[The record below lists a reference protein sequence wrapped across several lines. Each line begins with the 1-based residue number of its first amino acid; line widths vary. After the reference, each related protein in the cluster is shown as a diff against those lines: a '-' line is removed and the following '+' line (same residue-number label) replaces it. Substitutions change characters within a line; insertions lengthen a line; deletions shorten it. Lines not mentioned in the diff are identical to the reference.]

1 VPGHGVR
8 ARFRHGI
15 VPELAYAEVGQA
27 FLKYV
32 RAGYLEGDRARIAL
46 ADLESLPLERRPLRG
61 LTLPALELSLRTGTS
76 LYDSVYLALAQQ
88 FDAVLVTADR
98 RLAKLAGRAELIP

>member
-1 VPGHGVR
+1 MPGHAVR
-8 ARFRHGI
+8 ARFRNGI
-15 VPELAYAEVGQA
+15 VPELAFVEVGQA

-32 RAGYLEGDRARIAL
+32 RAGRMEADRARIAL
-46 ADLESLPLERRPLRG
+46 ADLESLPLEQRPMRG

-76 LYDSVYLALAQQ
+76 VYDAVYLALAQQ

-98 RLAKLAGRAELIP
+98 RLAELAGRAELIA